1 MGTSLSF
8 SRPSCVLLALPSLS
22 PPSVPSL
29 TLCGATALA
38 PARPLKLAAPPLLHP
53 LRPHRAPPRAS
64 SAASAAAA
72 TLGRARGRERGPRRS
87 ARRGARRGGAPH
99 WRGGGASG
107 GGGGRARRGR
117 PRGVLA
123 RQGAS
128 TPSLLSSEARECL
141 DAVQKGLTSSARPSP
156 TQLPHALKGVLEGL
170 PPTFEAQEAL
180 VHALRA
186 VRDGGLGGEGASA
199 EGMDVDG
206 CVPSL
211 SSLSHRV
218 ERRADACTSST
229 LQRHLIV
236 LVALADVR
244 LARRRP
250 VPARAPLVRLG
261 HEPRPARRRERAP
274 AGHGASFRS
283 SRTLCPSALS
293 R

>member
-22 PPSVPSL
+22 PPSVSSL

-64 SAASAAAA
+64 SAASAAAP
-72 TLGRARGRERGPRRS
+72 LGRARGREGGPRRG
-87 ARRGARRGGAPH
+87 ARRGARRGGAARR
-99 WRGGGASG
+99 RGGGASG

-117 PRGVLA
+117 PRGMLA

-186 VRDGGLGGEGASA
+186 VWDNGLGGEGGSA
-199 EGMDVDG
+199 EGMDVDR
-206 CVPSL
+206 CVPALLFL
-211 SSLSHRV
+211 SSAQV
-218 ERRADACTSST
+218 ERRADACASST
-229 LQRHLIV
+229 LQRQLIV
-236 LVALADVR
+236 GIPLANVR

-261 HEPRPARRRERAP
+261 HEPRPARRRERA
-274 AGHGASFRS
+274 AADHGASFRS
-283 SRTLCPSALS
+283 SRTPCPSALS
-293 R
+293 Q